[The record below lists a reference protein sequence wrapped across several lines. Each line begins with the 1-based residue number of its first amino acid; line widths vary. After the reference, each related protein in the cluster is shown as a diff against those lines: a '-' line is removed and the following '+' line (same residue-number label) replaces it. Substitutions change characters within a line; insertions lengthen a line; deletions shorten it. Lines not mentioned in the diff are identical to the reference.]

1 MKFSK
6 RQVVYLVALITI
18 VSFIF
23 ISMGFAQAIAS
34 QNVEKE
40 AKNSVAAFLDAYLAG
55 DYNKAIDY
63 SKDTRDNLD
72 REGRYKQFEESKNT
86 GEELLKY
93 KILTTEK
100 YSDELVGVTVELV
113 FPGETLIMKY
123 PVIKEGKEWVVDI
136 SRAIDLTNRLKSEK
150 AVE

>member
-6 RQVVYLVALITI
+6 RQVIYLVALITI
-18 VSFIF
+18 VSFIS
-23 ISMGFAQAIAS
+23 IGIAQTIAS
-34 QNVEKE
+34 QDVEKE

>member
-6 RQVVYLVALITI
+6 RQLIYLVVLIT
-18 VSFIF
+18 SIF
-23 ISMGFAQAIAS
+23 FMCIGISQTIAS
-34 QNVEKE
+34 QDIEKA

-72 REGRYKQFEESKNT
+72 REDRYEQLAKSKGT

-93 KILTTEK
+93 KILGTEK
-100 YSDELVGVTVELV
+100 YNDELIGVTVELV
-113 FPGETLIMKY
+113 FSKETITMKY
-123 PVIKEGKEWVVDI
+123 PVIKEGKEWIVDV
-136 SRAIDLTNRLKSEK
+136 SSAIDVTNRLKGEK